1 MYHLIALD
9 IRSPRMGQQRYTAFH
24 NSLREYVSLCFS
36 GSRGFT
42 HSFVHGLASCQLLL
56 IYLFGCNRSLLQHVW
71 PCDLQS
77 SLRLMG
83 FFFFFWLQ
91 HVGSF
96 SCSMRNL
103 LSCGM
108 WALELQHMNSLIV
121 TCGTYF
127 PDQELNSGP
136 WHWEHGVL
144 ASGPLWKSPTF
155 IFVATSISLILTF
168 LPLFYKNS
176 CDYKAQSL

>member
-1 MYHLIALD
+1 MFPCASQVLEVSHIPLFMALHHA
-9 IRSPRMGQQRYTAFH
+9 S
-24 NSLREYVSLCFS
+24 FS
-36 GSRGFT
+36 WF
-42 HSFVHGLASCQLLL
+42 
-56 IYLFGCNRSLLQHVW
+56 IYLAATGLCCSM
-71 PCDLQS
+71 CDLVIF
-77 SLRLMG
+77 SLHWGLWD

-144 ASGPLWKSPTF
+144 ASGPLGKSPTF